1 MPEINNTLTNYLK
14 TFSAWA
20 KDSLGDKLDGNTA
33 LPANLLQSHD
43 TPRGSTPSVFKLQ
56 ISQAGIA
63 SLTKVPLA
71 NPATPDPPGTGIP
84 LVNEAPADGQSYARQ
99 SSGWTT
105 VISASGGTMTGNLT
119 APNITATGALSG
131 ASASISGLLTAGS
144 ATISGALSAAGLT
157 LTAAFNGVT
166 ATFTGLLTAASLSL
180 GGAMTFTSLPVN
192 ALNDAAAATAG
203 VPVGGVYR
211 NGSILMV
218 RTV

>member
-1 MPEINNTLTNYLK
+1 MPEISNTLTNYLRNLSLW
-14 TFSAWA
+14 T

-56 ISQAGIA
+56 ISEAGIA

-71 NPATPDPPGTGIP
+71 NPATPDPPGIGVP
-84 LVNEAPADGQSYARQ
+84 LVNEAPTNGQTYARQ
-99 SSGWTT
+99 SSGWTP
-105 VISASGGTMTGNLT
+105 VVSASGGTMTGNLT
-119 APNITATGALSG
+119 APNVTATGALTA
-131 ASASISGLLTAGS
+131 ASAAISGLLTAGS
-144 ATISGALSAAGLT
+144 ATVSGALSTASLT
-157 LTAAFNGVT
+157 LTAALSGVT
-166 ATFTGLLTAASLSL
+166 ATFTGLVTAASLSL
-180 GGAMTFTSLPVN
+180 GGATTFTVLPVN
-192 ALNDAAAATAG
+192 AVNDAAAATAG